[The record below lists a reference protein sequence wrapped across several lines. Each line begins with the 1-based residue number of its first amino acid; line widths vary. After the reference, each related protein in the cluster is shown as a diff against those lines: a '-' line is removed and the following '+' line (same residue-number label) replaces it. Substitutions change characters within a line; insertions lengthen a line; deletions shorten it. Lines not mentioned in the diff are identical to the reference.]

1 MRRVNRFIPSLL
13 TKIQQSIFQVRISFR
28 KDVLVFTS
36 QDLNLEYADGK
47 FVSHTFLRA
56 GIGEI
61 VLKEFLSR
69 TAIEQ
74 LRKIFEFA
82 EEGKITQVLPEN
94 LRQIEAIEKINEISN
109 EEIGFIPGCYKHY
122 TSYQNYQ
129 GIIRERKIMAK
140 PHRKNGQERVG
151 VYLTGLSLSPLEAF
165 EIIFIGNP
173 EYRDRSTHVIA
184 FDILDPEFERKIE
197 KNGIEFFVGESIN
210 LDAPGVKVK
219 YHGPNFQ
226 DTL

>member
-1 MRRVNRFIPSLL
+1 MRRVNRFIPSLI
-13 TKIQQSIFQVRISFR
+13 TKIQQSIFQVKISFK
-28 KDVLVFTS
+28 KDALVYS
-36 QDLNLEYADGK
+36 SHDLKVEYPDGK

-61 VLKEFLSR
+61 VLKEFPNRNELD
-69 TAIEQ
+69 Q

-94 LRQIEAIEKINEISN
+94 LRQIQAIEKIKEVSSC
-109 EEIGFIPGCYKHY
+109 EVKFIPGCYKHY

-129 GIIRERKIMAK
+129 EIIRERKIMAK

-151 VYLTGLSLSPLEAF
+151 VYLTGLSLSPSEAF

-184 FDILDPEFERKIE
+184 FDVSDQEFERKIE
-197 KNGIEFFVGESIN
+197 KNGIEFFVSESIN
-210 LDAPGVKVK
+210 LCAPGIEIK

-226 DTL
+226 ESF